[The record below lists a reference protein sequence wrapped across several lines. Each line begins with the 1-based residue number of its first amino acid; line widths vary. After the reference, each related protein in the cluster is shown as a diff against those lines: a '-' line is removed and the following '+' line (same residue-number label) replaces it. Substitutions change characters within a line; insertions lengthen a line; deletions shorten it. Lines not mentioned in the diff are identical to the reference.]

1 MKKILISILFLGL
14 TFSLSGQ
21 SLGFLAIHPDAA
33 TAGMAG
39 TSVGQQ
45 ANAYAP
51 DNNMAAAALSTG
63 RMDLGAGYTMWM
75 PGISKNGILTAS
87 GYFKLTD
94 RLALGADWKNFS
106 SPSYAI
112 TSPEGRSTTEFTPK
126 EFSIGLGASFRIV
139 DGLAAGLHVKMA
151 SSSLAKD
158 AKGSAFGAD
167 ISLKYEKDALQ
178 AGLSADN
185 IGGKVKYGN
194 SAYPMPLC
202 IRGGAAYTFSG
213 LTAAVEADYLDGGVM
228 AGAGLQYSIKDIA
241 FVRAG
246 YHYGKAIP
254 SYASLGLGLQFA
266 GIHADFFYLLA
277 SETLKN
283 TLGFGLGYR
292 F

>member
-1 MKKILISILFLGL
+1 MKKIILFILFLGL
-14 TFSLSGQ
+14 TLSLSGQ

-51 DNNMAAAALSTG
+51 DNNMAAAALSAG
-63 RMDLGAGYTMWM
+63 RMDVGAGYTMWM
-75 PGISKNGILTAS
+75 PGVSKNALLTAS

-94 RLALGADWKNFS
+94 KLALGADFKNFS
-106 SPSYAI
+106 YPSYQI
-112 TSPEGRSTTEFTPK
+112 TSLEGRSSSEFTPK
-126 EFSIGLGASFRIV
+126 ELCFGLGASFQIV
-139 DGLAAGLHVKMA
+139 DGLAAGLHLKMA
-151 SSSLAKD
+151 SSTLAKD
-158 AKGSAFGAD
+158 TKGSAFGAD

-178 AGLSADN
+178 AGISADN
-185 IGGKVKYGN
+185 VGTKVKYGDN
-194 SAYPMPLC
+194 AYPMPLC

-213 LTAAVEADYLDGGVM
+213 LTAAVEADYLDGGIM

-246 YHYGKAIP
+246 YHYGQAIP
-254 SYASLGLGLQFA
+254 SYASLGLGFKFS

-283 TLGFGLGYR
+283 TLGFGLGYS

>member
-1 MKKILISILFLGL
+1 MKKIVLSILFLGL
-14 TFSLSGQ
+14 TLSLSAQ
-21 SLGFLAIHPDAA
+21 SLGFLTIHTDAA

-51 DNNMAAAALSTG
+51 ENNLAAAALSTG
-63 RMDLGAGYTMWM
+63 KMDVGAGYTMWM
-75 PGISKNGILTAS
+75 PGVSKNAILTAS

-94 RLALGADWKNFS
+94 RLAIGADWKNFS
-106 SPSYAI
+106 YPSYAI
-112 TSPEGRSTTEFTPK
+112 TSPEGRSSAEFTPK
-126 EFSIGLGASFRIV
+126 ESSIGLGASFKII
-139 DGLAAGLHVKMA
+139 DGLAAGLHLKMA

-158 AKGSAFGAD
+158 TKGSAFGAD

-194 SAYPMPLC
+194 NAYPMPLC

-228 AGAGLQYSIKDIA
+228 AGAGLQYAIKDIA
-241 FVRAG
+241 FLRAG
-246 YHYGKAIP
+246 YHYGKVLP
-254 SYASLGLGLQFA
+254 SYASLGLGFKFA

-277 SETLKN
+277 SQTLGN
-283 TLGFGLGYR
+283 TLGFGLGYS